1 MLNPGGGG
9 GFNPGSGGSGYNPGK
24 YQTRYHMMDDDTTLQ
39 ELVEDLAST
48 LGLQSTQPSKM
59 KTSRLLARKLKM
71 LLKRN

>member
-1 MLNPGGGG
+1 MALTQEVVAVGTT
-9 GFNPGSGGSGYNPGK
+9 
-24 YQTRYHMMDDDTTLQ
+24 QVTTRLDMMDGDTTLQ
-39 ELVEDLAST
+39 EVVEDLAST

>member
-1 MLNPGGGG
+1 MALTQEVVAVGTT
-9 GFNPGSGGSGYNPGK
+9 
-24 YQTRYHMMDDDTTLQ
+24 QVTTRLDIMDDDTTLQ

-59 KTSRLLARKLKM
+59 KTSRLLARKLRM

>member
-1 MLNPGGGG
+1 MALTQEVVAVGTTQVTT
-9 GFNPGSGGSGYNPGK
+9 K
-24 YQTRYHMMDDDTTLQ
+24 LDMMDDDTTLQ

-71 LLKRN
+71 LLRRN

>member
-1 MLNPGGGG
+1 MALTQEVVAVGTT
-9 GFNPGSGGSGYNPGK
+9 
-24 YQTRYHMMDDDTTLQ
+24 QVTTRLRYDMMDDDTTLQ

>member
-1 MLNPGGGG
+1 MALTQEVVAAGTT
-9 GFNPGSGGSGYNPGK
+9 
-24 YQTRYHMMDDDTTLQ
+24 QVTTRLRYDMMDDDTTLQ